1 MINSQPSLDEGTQH
15 VIPRVH
21 LSELAD
27 THQSN
32 DSDKTIS
39 TEESDRTP
47 RYEADANMWPRQNS
61 LSLKEWDIPY
71 DDLHLK
77 EEIGHGRFGTVYRA
91 LWHGDVAVKLLKEDY
106 KDDNTLEAF
115 KLEVATFKKTRHD
128 NLVLFMGAC
137 MKPPR
142 LAIVTSLCKGNTLYT
157 HIYLRKDKFNLN
169 RTTLI
174 SQQISQVKYSYKL
187 IENEN

>member
-1 MINSQPSLDEGTQH
+1 MTATRLFPQKSRIGRLDTRPMRKKLSFNSSGWFLKQIFRSF
-15 VIPRVH
+15 
-21 LSELAD
+21 S
-27 THQSN
+27 
-32 DSDKTIS
+32 
-39 TEESDRTP
+39 
-47 RYEADANMWPRQNS
+47 NMWPRQNS

-106 KDDNTLEAF
+106 LDDNTLEAF

-174 SQQISQVKYSYKL
+174 SQQISQVN
-187 IENEN
+187 I